1 MAGKLNKKKMLAIC
15 DELADGK
22 SLNSIC
28 KRDDMPHRV
37 TVLQAVQRDDELYE
51 MYARARAIGA
61 ETLADEIHDVSRQ
74 SLESV
79 DKQMANAEVQR
90 RRLQVDSLK
99 WTYARQQPRGLRNKA
114 EDTAQNNQIV
124 LSWSNNSDD
133 VTARQADEE
142 DTATVINLVSE
153 AG

>member
-1 MAGKLNKKKMLAIC
+1 MAGKLSKKKMLAIC

-37 TVLQAVQRDDELYE
+37 TVLQAVQRDEELYD
-51 MYARARAIGA
+51 MYAKARAIGA

-74 SLESV
+74 GLENV
-79 DKQMANAEVQR
+79 DKQLANAEVQR

-99 WTYARQQPRGLRNKA
+99 WTYARQQPRGLRNNA
-114 EDTAQNNQIV
+114 EDTAQNGAIV
-124 LSWSNNSDD
+124 LSWSNGSDD
-133 VTARQADEE
+133 VAARQADE
-142 DTATVINLVSE
+142 DDAGTVISLVNE
-153 AG
+153 AS

>member
-74 SLESV
+74 GLESV

-133 VTARQADEE
+133 VTARQADES
-142 DTATVINLVSE
+142 DIATVVSLVNE
-153 AG
+153 AS

>member
-74 SLESV
+74 GLESV

-124 LSWSNNSDD
+124 LSWSNTADD
-133 VTARQADEE
+133 VTARQADED

>member
-1 MAGKLNKKKMLAIC
+1 MAGKLSKKKMLAIC

-74 SLESV
+74 GLESV

-124 LSWSNNSDD
+124 LSWSNSSDD

-142 DTATVINLVSE
+142 DAATVINLVGE
-153 AG
+153 AS

>member
-74 SLESV
+74 GLESV

-124 LSWSNNSDD
+124 LSWSNSSDD

-142 DTATVINLVSE
+142 DTATVINLVGE
-153 AG
+153 AS

>member
-1 MAGKLNKKKMLAIC
+1 MAGKLSKKKMLAIC

-37 TVLQAVQRDDELYE
+37 TVLQAVQRDEELYD

-74 SLESV
+74 SLDSV

-99 WTYARQQPRGLRNKA
+99 WTYARQQPRGIRNNA
-114 EDTAQNNQIV
+114 DDTAQNNTIV
-124 LSWSNNSDD
+124 MSWQNSPDD
-133 VTARQADEE
+133 VSARQADE
-142 DTATVINLVSE
+142 DNVLQLVND
-153 AG
+153 AN

>member
-1 MAGKLNKKKMLAIC
+1 MAGKLSKKKMLAIC

-74 SLESV
+74 GLESV

-114 EDTAQNNQIV
+114 EDTAQSNQIV

-133 VTARQADEE
+133 VTARQADES
-142 DTATVINLVSE
+142 DTATVVSLVNE
-153 AG
+153 AS

>member
-1 MAGKLNKKKMLAIC
+1 MAGKLSKKKMLAIC

-133 VTARQADEE
+133 VTARQADES
-142 DTATVINLVSE
+142 DIATVVSLVNE
-153 AG
+153 AS

>member
-74 SLESV
+74 GLESV
-79 DKQMANAEVQR
+79 DKQLANAEVQR

-124 LSWSNNSDD
+124 LSWSNTADD
-133 VTARQADEE
+133 VTARQADED

-153 AG
+153 AS

>member
-1 MAGKLNKKKMLAIC
+1 MAGKLSKKKMLAIC

-37 TVLQAVQRDDELYE
+37 TVLQAVQRDDELYD
-51 MYARARAIGA
+51 MYAKARAIGA

-74 SLESV
+74 GLENV
-79 DKQMANAEVQR
+79 DTKLANAEVQR

>member
-1 MAGKLNKKKMLAIC
+1 MAGKLSKEIMLRIC

-37 TVLQAVQRDDELYE
+37 TVLQAVQRDEELYD
-51 MYARARAIGA
+51 MYAKARAIGA

-74 SLESV
+74 GLENV
-79 DKQMANAEVQR
+79 DKQLANAEVQR

-114 EDTAQNNQIV
+114 EDTAQSGAIV
-124 LSWSNNSDD
+124 LSWSNGADD
-133 VTARQADEE
+133 VAARQADE
-142 DTATVINLVSE
+142 DDAGTVISLVNEVS
-153 AG
+153 

>member
-1 MAGKLNKKKMLAIC
+1 MAGKLSRKKMLAIC

-37 TVLQAVQRDDELYE
+37 TVLQAVQRDEELYD

-74 SLESV
+74 GLESV

-124 LSWSNNSDD
+124 LSWSNSSDD

-153 AG
+153 AS

>member
-74 SLESV
+74 SLDSV

-142 DTATVINLVSE
+142 DTATVINLVGE
-153 AG
+153 AS

>member
-1 MAGKLNKKKMLAIC
+1 MAGKLSKKQMLVIC

-51 MYARARAIGA
+51 MYVKARAIGA

-74 SLESV
+74 GLESV

-133 VTARQADEE
+133 VTARQADES
-142 DTATVINLVSE
+142 DIATVVSLVNE
-153 AG
+153 AS

>member
-1 MAGKLNKKKMLAIC
+1 MAGKLSKEIMLRIC

-37 TVLQAVQRDDELYE
+37 TVLQAVQRDEELYD
-51 MYARARAIGA
+51 MYAKARAIGA

-74 SLESV
+74 GLENV
-79 DKQMANAEVQR
+79 DKQLANAEVQR

-114 EDTAQNNQIV
+114 EDTAQNGAIV
-124 LSWSNNSDD
+124 LSWSNGADD
-133 VTARQADEE
+133 VAARQADE
-142 DTATVINLVSE
+142 DDAGTVISLVNE
-153 AG
+153 AS

>member
-15 DELADGK
+15 DELEDGK

-74 SLESV
+74 GLESV
-79 DKQMANAEVQR
+79 DKQLANAEVQR

-124 LSWSNNSDD
+124 LSWSNTADD
-133 VTARQADEE
+133 VTARQADED

-153 AG
+153 AS

>member
-74 SLESV
+74 GLESV

-124 LSWSNNSDD
+124 LSWSKTADD
-133 VTARQADEE
+133 VTARQADED
-142 DTATVINLVSE
+142 DTATVINLVGE
-153 AG
+153 AS

>member
-74 SLESV
+74 SLDSV

-114 EDTAQNNQIV
+114 EDTAQSNQIV
-124 LSWSNNSDD
+124 LSWSSNSDD
-133 VTARQADEE
+133 VTARQADES
-142 DTATVINLVSE
+142 DTATVVSLVNE
-153 AG
+153 AS

>member
-1 MAGKLNKKKMLAIC
+1 MAGKLSKKKMLAIC

-124 LSWSNNSDD
+124 LSWSNSSDD

>member
-1 MAGKLNKKKMLAIC
+1 MAGKLSKKKMLAIC

>member
-74 SLESV
+74 SHESV

-142 DTATVINLVSE
+142 DTATVINLVGE
-153 AG
+153 AS

>member
-1 MAGKLNKKKMLAIC
+1 MAGKLSKKKMLAIC

-74 SLESV
+74 GLDSV
-79 DKQMANAEVQR
+79 DRQMANAEVQR

-133 VTARQADEE
+133 VTARQADES
-142 DTATVINLVSE
+142 DIATVVSLVNE
-153 AG
+153 AS

>member
-124 LSWSNNSDD
+124 LSWSNTADD
-133 VTARQADEE
+133 VTARQADED

>member
-74 SLESV
+74 GLESV

-124 LSWSNNSDD
+124 LSWSNSSDD

>member
-1 MAGKLNKKKMLAIC
+1 MAGKLSKKKMLAIC

-74 SLESV
+74 GLESV

-124 LSWSNNSDD
+124 LSWSNTADD

>member
-1 MAGKLNKKKMLAIC
+1 MAGKLSRKKMLAIC

-37 TVLQAVQRDDELYE
+37 TVLHAVQRDEELYD

-74 SLESV
+74 GLESV

-124 LSWSNNSDD
+124 LSWSNSSDD

-153 AG
+153 AS

>member
-15 DELADGK
+15 DELADGR

-74 SLESV
+74 GLESV
-79 DKQMANAEVQR
+79 DKQLANAEVQR

-124 LSWSNNSDD
+124 LSWSKTADD
-133 VTARQADEE
+133 VTARQADED
-142 DTATVINLVSE
+142 DTATVINLVGGAS
-153 AG
+153 

>member
-74 SLESV
+74 SLDSV

-124 LSWSNNSDD
+124 LSWSNTADD
-133 VTARQADEE
+133 VTARQADED
-142 DTATVINLVSE
+142 DTATVINLVGE

>member
-1 MAGKLNKKKMLAIC
+1 MAGKLSKKKMLAIC
-15 DELADGK
+15 DELA
-22 SLNSIC
+22 
-28 KRDDMPHRV
+28 
-37 TVLQAVQRDDELYE
+37 VLQAVQRDEELYE

-74 SLESV
+74 GLESV

-124 LSWSNNSDD
+124 LSWSNSSDD

>member
-1 MAGKLNKKKMLAIC
+1 MAGKLSKKKMLAIC

-37 TVLQAVQRDDELYE
+37 TVLQAVQRDDELYD
-51 MYARARAIGA
+51 MYAKATAIGA

-74 SLESV
+74 GLENV
-79 DKQMANAEVQR
+79 DTKLANAEVQR

-124 LSWSNNSDD
+124 LSWSNTADD

>member
-74 SLESV
+74 SLDSV

-142 DTATVINLVSE
+142 DTATVINLVGE

>member
-1 MAGKLNKKKMLAIC
+1 MAGKLNKTKMLKVC
-15 DELADGK
+15 DELAKGR
-22 SLNSIC
+22 SLHSIC
-28 KRDDMPHRV
+28 KAEDMPHRV

-74 SLESV
+74 SLDSV

-124 LSWSNNSDD
+124 LSWSNTADD

>member
-1 MAGKLNKKKMLAIC
+1 MAGKLSKKKMLAIC

-74 SLESV
+74 GLESV

-124 LSWSNNSDD
+124 LSWSNSSDD

-142 DTATVINLVSE
+142 DTATVINLVGE
-153 AG
+153 AS

>member
-15 DELADGK
+15 DELADGR

-74 SLESV
+74 GLESV
-79 DKQMANAEVQR
+79 DKQLANAEVQR

-124 LSWSNNSDD
+124 LSWSKTADD
-133 VTARQADEE
+133 VTARQDDED
-142 DTATVINLVSE
+142 DTVTVINLVGGAS
-153 AG
+153 